1 MNRGEEK
8 ERALNKIQDMDP
20 FPCVCARVRTP
31 TSRSP
36 GSEQPLLGAHL
47 PLDPSRHQE
56 FSPAP
61 FPWQLMGMTHMKSV
75 LNMLSG
81 QRPLAW
87 ELTEAQKRTSFGTC
101 QDKRIFPFSYA
112 PDRLGNEHVPVRGEP
127 HRGPGA
133 YNHGERTTL
142 LYLLAHRPE
151 STKGYT
157 MGARTTPRFG
167 IPSKHVSPCPTTYQT
182 IRIKDHKYKPGTVPF
197 CSNSE
202 RFSEQLLDK
211 DFFPG
216 PGTYDPNKMPH
227 RHVTWPGK
235 FGSPDWSLVPTPVKR
250 TFRTELL
257 SDKEFRKHRNLVAYL
272 SLYYD
277 D

>member
-1 MNRGEEK
+1 
-8 ERALNKIQDMDP
+8 L
-20 FPCVCARVRTP
+20 
-31 TSRSP
+31 S
-36 GSEQPLLGAHL
+36 LGFA
-47 PLDPSRHQE
+47 
-56 FSPAP
+56 
-61 FPWQLMGMTHMKSV
+61 
-75 LNMLSG
+75 
-81 QRPLAW
+81 
-87 ELTEAQKRTSFGTC
+87 EAQKRTSFGTC

-167 IPSKHVSPCPTTYQT
+167 IPSKVKAYFIICCSINPDLMNCKTVLLVYCRFVSYL
-182 IRIKDHKYKPGTVPF
+182 K
-197 CSNSE
+197 NLL
-202 RFSEQLLDK
+202 FSLSIFLCR
-211 DFFPG
+211 